1 MEDDHDA
8 GLDSGADLD
17 SNGYH
22 DPWLVLAVGWPR
34 QQPRWIGTGLD
45 AILTGHLPAE
55 CRPGTRLQVNKQRDF
70 TTNPLP
76 MNSDHRGWGVVTN
89 RVERVTSDCEK

>member
-34 QQPRWIGTGLD
+34 QQPRWIETGLD

-55 CRPGTRLQVNKQRDF
+55 CRPGTSQHQVNKQRDF

-76 MNSDHRGWGVVTN
+76 MNSDHRGWGVGHKTAW
-89 RVERVTSDCEK
+89 RE